1 MPPMLMPKVGV
12 VSVSGIQIGPDRSD
26 VMKFVVFQTPPLAPA
41 TYTVLPDGS
50 DGSTAIPPMRPAY
63 PFVDVAW
70 AAEAGP
76 TAVHVVADWRF
87 VGSIVKMRNP
97 TVAWSATGSPMLLS
111 GTPFW
116 NVNDQ

>member
-50 DGSTAIPPMRPAY
+50 DGSTAMPPMRPA
-63 PFVDVAW
+63 PTPLPID
-70 AAEAGP
+70 AGP
-76 TAVHVVADWRF
+76 MAVHCCWATAL
-87 VGSIVKMRNP
+87 VGSCVKTRKVVVN
-97 TVAWSATGSPMLLS
+97 WSMTG
-111 GTPFW
+111 
-116 NVNDQ
+116 